1 MQQKFPLEFL
11 EGHLFVTIDG
21 ASFLIDTGAPTS
33 FGSTRKITIG
43 GETFD
48 LPSSYIGLNA
58 EELSDLTGVPTAGL
72 LGADILNSFDVLIDV
87 PGATIT
93 FSQEELSAGGD
104 CLALESFMG
113 IPIIEAKIAGETCRM
128 FFDTG
133 AKLSYFQGD
142 SLASFPDAGNVTDF
156 YPGFGRFETATHM
169 VEMKM
174 GLKTFTVRCGT
185 LPGLLGMT
193 LMMAGVNGIMGNET
207 LHSVVCGYF
216 PRREMIVLFQ

>member
-11 EGHLFVTIDG
+11 EGHLFATIDG
-21 ASFLIDTGAPTS
+21 ARLLIDTGAPTS
-33 FGSTRKITIG
+33 FGSTRKIIIG

-48 LPSSYIGLNA
+48 LPSSYMGLNA
-58 EELSDLTGVPTAGL
+58 EELSDLTGVSTIGL

-87 PGATIT
+87 PGAALT
-93 FSQEELSAGGD
+93 FSQEELSADGD
-104 CLALESFMG
+104 CLALGLFMG

-142 SLASFPDAGNVTDF
+142 TLASFPSAGNVTDF

-193 LMMAGVNGIMGNET
+193 LMMAGVNGIVGNEV
-207 LHSVVCGYF
+207 LRPVVCGYL
-216 PRREMIVLFQ
+216 PRREMLVLSQ